1 MDTLFPTFRRLAN
14 REVPLPAIWPRKV
27 TRGQR
32 HALLRLIALATEEN
46 LPLAPLVEKWAE
58 DERGRQRTRLR
69 RLADLLKSG
78 RALPDA
84 LEEIGGILADED
96 LLAIRF
102 DSQMGTRSAA
112 VRQMLSRG
120 EPQAG
125 GSAREIRSDLV
136 HLAIVLFISL
146 NLITFLHLRIVPVFQ
161 KLLREFNEE
170 QPTALTWSIWTANT
184 VVSLWWVFAIACL
197 VAGWCLVSTGTGRF
211 VRHSIFDRWF
221 RSLRELHAADV
232 LRKLQIATAAGRPI
246 PGALSTLARY
256 HFAPDVRHKLLY
268 VRNEV
273 EQGADVWQSMSAVD
287 LVTPAEKR
295 LLRTADQ
302 VGNRSWI
309 LGQIAAVKQ
318 RRTRRRWAVAAEL
331 VLPALVLVLGAVV
344 LFQALTI
351 FAPLVRLI
359 EGLL

>member
-1 MDTLFPTFRRLAN
+1 MDKLFPTFRRWAN
-14 REVPLPAIWPRKV
+14 REVPLPAIWPRKA

-46 LPLAPLVEKWAE
+46 LQLAPLIERWAE
-58 DERGRQRTRLR
+58 DERGWQRTRLR
-69 RLADLLKSG
+69 RLASLLKSG
-78 RALPDA
+78 RALPEA
-84 LEEIGGILADED
+84 IEEIGGILADED

-102 DSQMGTRSAA
+102 DSQMGTRTAA
-112 VRQMLSRG
+112 VRQALSLG
-120 EPQAG
+120 EPQVG
-125 GSAREIRSDLV
+125 GSTRQIRGDLIYF
-136 HLAIVLFISL
+136 AIVLFVAV
-146 NLITFLHLRIVPVFQ
+146 NLITFLHLKVVPIFQ
-161 KLLREFNEE
+161 KMLQDFNEE
-170 QPTALTWSIWTANT
+170 QPAALTWSIWTANT
-184 VVSLWWVFAIACL
+184 VVSLWWLFAIACL
-197 VAGWCLVSTGTGRF
+197 TAGWCLVSTATGRF

-232 LRKLQIATAAGRPI
+232 LRKLQVATAAGRPI

-273 EQGADVWQSMSAVD
+273 EQGAEVWQSMSAVD

-295 LLRTADQ
+295 LLYTADR

-318 RRTRRRWAVAAEL
+318 GRTRRRWAVAAEL
-331 VLPALVLVLGAVV
+331 VLPALVLILGGVV